1 VAVWKTALSYNSPAA
16 AGEIAAPWLQ
26 TFEMELS
33 YKLKKVLTGDAY
45 ASARRHVKRALLG
58 RAPLRLDAARITQ
71 TIDSDKFQRIY
82 QRHSIKDPGDAW
94 PKYLDLKVWI
104 EINLQRVRNLGLDLG
119 GRRRILDIGCG
130 TGYFLYICQYLG
142 HDVLGLDLDEEPGF
156 TDMVELLGVNRRI
169 WRVEAFQPLPNLGQ
183 KFDVITAHMI
193 CFNGH
198 KSDKLWR
205 IPEWE
210 FFLDD
215 VKKHLAPNGQICLE
229 LNREYD
235 NSLYTPELKKY
246 FETRG
251 AEIHTQR
258 VLFNPLRPAPSAA
271 GPIVH

>member
-1 VAVWKTALSYNSPAA
+1 
-16 AGEIAAPWLQ
+16 
-26 TFEMELS
+26 M
-33 YKLKKVLTGDAY
+33 TGDAY
-45 ASARRHVKRALLG
+45 ASARRHVKQALLG
-58 RAPLRLDAARITQ
+58 RAPLGFDAARITK
-71 TIDSDKFQRIY
+71 TIDQEKFRKIY
-82 QRHSIKDPGDAW
+82 QRHAVADPGDAW
-94 PKYLDLKVWI
+94 PKYLDLQPWM

-119 GRRRILDIGCG
+119 GRKRVLDIGSG

-156 TDMVELLGVNRRI
+156 TEMIELLRVKRKI
-169 WRVEAFQPLPNLGQ
+169 WRVEAYKPLPDLGP

-198 KSDKLWR
+198 KSDKLWK

-215 VKKHLAPNGQICLE
+215 LTKHLVRDGQIGLE

-235 NSLYTPELKKY
+235 DTNYTPELKDY
-246 FETRG
+246 FEARG

-258 VLFNPLRPAPSAA
+258 VHFNPLRPAPSEVARA
-271 GPIVH
+271 GR

>member
-1 VAVWKTALSYNSPAA
+1 
-16 AGEIAAPWLQ
+16 
-26 TFEMELS
+26 MRLS

-45 ASARRHVKRALLG
+45 ASARRHVKQAILG
-58 RAPLRLDAARITQ
+58 RAPLRFDAARIMKTV
-71 TIDSDKFQRIY
+71 DPRKFQEVY
-82 QRHSIKDPGDAW
+82 QRHAVKDPGDAW
-94 PKYLDLKVWI
+94 PKYLDLKLWM

-119 GRRRILDIGCG
+119 GRKRVLDIGCG

-156 TDMVELLGVNRRI
+156 TEMIQLLGVRRKI
-169 WRVEAFQPLPNLGQ
+169 WRVEAFQPLPDLGP

-198 KSDKLWR
+198 KSDKLWQ
-205 IPEWE
+205 IPQWE

-215 VKKHLAPNGQICLE
+215 LAKHLTPNGQICLE

-235 NSLYTPELKKY
+235 NTNYTPELKEY

-258 VLFNPLRPAPSAA
+258 VLFNPLRRAPSATA
-271 GPIVH
+271 PTAR

>member
-1 VAVWKTALSYNSPAA
+1 
-16 AGEIAAPWLQ
+16 
-26 TFEMELS
+26 MRLS
-33 YKLKKVLTGDAY
+33 YKLKKVVTGDAY
-45 ASARRHVKRALLG
+45 TSARRHVKQALLG
-58 RAPLRLDAARITQ
+58 RAPLGFDADRITR
-71 TIDSDKFQRIY
+71 TIDQEKFRQVY
-82 QRHSIKDPGDAW
+82 QRHAVADPGDAW
-94 PKYLDLKVWI
+94 PKYLDLKPWM

-119 GRRRILDIGCG
+119 GRKRVLDIGSG

-156 TDMVELLGVNRRI
+156 TEMIQLLGVKRKI
-169 WRVEAFQPLPNLGQ
+169 WRIEAYKPLPNLGP

-198 KSDKLWR
+198 KSDKLWK

-215 VKKHLAPNGQICLE
+215 LTKHLTADGQICLE

-235 NSLYTPELKKY
+235 NTNYTPELKKY
-246 FETRG
+246 FQARG

-258 VLFNPLRPAPSAA
+258 VHFNPLRPVPSATA
-271 GPIVH
+271 RPAR

>member
-1 VAVWKTALSYNSPAA
+1 MRLT
-16 AGEIAAPWLQ
+16 
-26 TFEMELS
+26 

-45 ASARRHVKRALLG
+45 ASARRHVKQAILG
-58 RAPLRLDAARITQ
+58 RAPLRFDAARIMKTV
-71 TIDSDKFQRIY
+71 DPRKFQQVY
-82 QRHSIKDPGDAW
+82 QRHAVKDPGDAW
-94 PKYLDLKVWI
+94 PKYLDLKLWM

-119 GRRRILDIGCG
+119 GRKRVLDIGCG

-156 TDMVELLGVNRRI
+156 TEMIQLLGVQRKI
-169 WRVEAFQPLPNLGQ
+169 WRVEAFQRLPDLGP

-198 KSDKLWR
+198 KSDKLWQ
-205 IPEWE
+205 IPQWE

-215 VKKHLAPNGQICLE
+215 LAKHLTPNGQVCLE

-235 NSLYTPELKKY
+235 DTNYTPELKEY
-246 FETRG
+246 FEVRG

-258 VLFNPLRPAPSAA
+258 VLFNPLRRAPAATAPTAR
-271 GPIVH
+271 

>member
-1 VAVWKTALSYNSPAA
+1 
-16 AGEIAAPWLQ
+16 
-26 TFEMELS
+26 M
-33 YKLKKVLTGDAY
+33 TGDAY
-45 ASARRHVKRALLG
+45 ASARRHVKQALLG
-58 RAPLRLDAARITQ
+58 RAPLGFDAARITK
-71 TIDSDKFQRIY
+71 TIDQEKFRKVY
-82 QRHSIKDPGDAW
+82 QRHAVADPGDAW
-94 PKYLDLKVWI
+94 PKYLDLQPWM

-119 GRRRILDIGCG
+119 GRKRVLDIGSG

-156 TDMVELLGVNRRI
+156 TEMIELLGVKRKI
-169 WRVEAFQPLPNLGQ
+169 WRVEAYKPLPNLGP

-198 KSDKLWR
+198 KSDKLWK

-215 VKKHLAPNGQICLE
+215 LTKHLVQDGQIGLE

-235 NSLYTPELKKY
+235 DTNYTPELKDY
-246 FETRG
+246 FEARG

-258 VLFNPLRPAPSAA
+258 VHFNPLRPAPSEVGRA
-271 GPIVH
+271 GR

>member
-1 VAVWKTALSYNSPAA
+1 
-16 AGEIAAPWLQ
+16 
-26 TFEMELS
+26 M
-33 YKLKKVLTGDAY
+33 TGDAY
-45 ASARRHVKRALLG
+45 ASARRHVKQALLG
-58 RAPLRLDAARITQ
+58 RAPLGFDAARITK
-71 TIDSDKFQRIY
+71 TIDQEKFRKIY
-82 QRHSIKDPGDAW
+82 QRHAVADPGDAW
-94 PKYLDLKVWI
+94 PKYLDLQPWM

-119 GRRRILDIGCG
+119 GRKRVLDIGSG

-156 TDMVELLGVNRRI
+156 TEMIELLRVKRKI
-169 WRVEAFQPLPNLGQ
+169 WRVEAYKPLPDLGP

-198 KSDKLWR
+198 KSDKLWK

-215 VKKHLAPNGQICLE
+215 LTKHLVQDGQIGLE

-235 NSLYTPELKKY
+235 DTNYTPELKHY

-258 VLFNPLRPAPSAA
+258 VHFNPLRPAPSEVARA
-271 GPIVH
+271 GR

>member
-1 VAVWKTALSYNSPAA
+1 
-16 AGEIAAPWLQ
+16 
-26 TFEMELS
+26 MRLS
-33 YKLKKVLTGDAY
+33 YKLKKVMTGDAY
-45 ASARRHVKRALLG
+45 ASARRHVKQALLG
-58 RAPLRLDAARITQ
+58 RAPLGFDAARITK
-71 TIDSDKFQRIY
+71 TIDQEKFRKIY
-82 QRHSIKDPGDAW
+82 QRHAVADPGDAW
-94 PKYLDLKVWI
+94 PKYLDLQPWM

-119 GRRRILDIGCG
+119 GRKRVLDIGSG

-156 TDMVELLGVNRRI
+156 TEMIELLGVKRKV
-169 WRVEAFQPLPNLGQ
+169 WRVEAFKPLPDLGP

-198 KSDKLWR
+198 KSDKLWK

-215 VKKHLAPNGQICLE
+215 LTKHLVRDGQIGLE

-235 NSLYTPELKKY
+235 DTNYTPELKDY
-246 FETRG
+246 FEARG

-258 VLFNPLRPAPSAA
+258 VHFNPLRPAPSEVARA
-271 GPIVH
+271 GR